1 MLHMG
6 IKEMFMKRNIFR
18 KTRPEITLAFSFL
31 IVILVGSFL
40 LTLDIS
46 NTNQDISYIDAL
58 FTATTSTCV
67 TGLVTVVPA
76 EQFTIFGQIVILLLI
91 QIGGLGLMTFVSV
104 LLLFM
109 HAKLDFREKLLLKDA
124 LSKEDFHGVGGYI
137 KAIIRYT
144 FFFEIIGF
152 ILIFT
157 QLYRGENIPLE
168 LFQSLFLSISAFCN
182 AGIDILGPNS
192 LLNFQTNIVINL
204 TVSFLIIMGGLG
216 FAAWFDIAHNLRVMH
231 NLKKNIAFFFKK
243 LKINT
248 KVVLMMTV
256 SLILFGSVMIF
267 VLEYHNSLA
276 HLDLF
281 DKIMASFFNSV
292 TLRTAGFFTIDFTIL
307 HDATKL
313 IMIILMFIG
322 GSPGGTAG
330 GIKTTTFFLLVYSV
344 LALINDRNNVS
355 FFKREVHY
363 SYIIKAFVVFLL
375 YTLIMIVA
383 VFFISIFENQDFI
396 DILFEVVSALAT
408 VGLSTGIT
416 TSLCTASKI
425 VIILLMFIGRVGPIT
440 IALSLR
446 RRVKTDS
453 GIRYP
458 ATDIVVG

>member
-1 MLHMG
+1 MG
-6 IKEMFMKRNIFR
+6 MKERFMKRNPFK

-46 NTNQDISYIDAL
+46 NNNQDINYIDAL

-76 EQFTIFGQIVILLLI
+76 DQFTIFGQIVVLLLI

-109 HAKLDFREKLLLKDA
+109 HAKLDFREKMLLKDA
-124 LSKEDFHGVGGYI
+124 LSKEDFHGVGSYI
-137 KAIIRYT
+137 KAIVRYT
-144 FFFEIIGF
+144 FFFEFLGF

-157 QLYRGENIPLE
+157 QLYRGDNILLE
-168 LFQSLFLSISAFCN
+168 LFQSLFLSVSAFCN

-192 LLNFQTNIVINL
+192 LVDYQTNLVINL
-204 TVSFLIIMGGLG
+204 VVPFLIIMGGLG
-216 FAAWFDIAHNLRVMH
+216 FAVWFDVAHNLRVMH
-231 NLKKNIAFFFKK
+231 NLKKNIKYFFEK
-243 LKINT
+243 LRINT
-248 KVVLMMTV
+248 KVVLIVTFF
-256 SLILFGSVMIF
+256 LITFGAVMILI
-267 VLEYHNSLA
+267 LEYHNSLS
-276 HLDLF
+276 HLGLF
-281 DKIMASFFNSV
+281 DKILASFFNSV

-313 IMIILMFIG
+313 VMIALMFIG

-330 GIKTTTFFLLVYSV
+330 GIKTTTLFLLIYS
-344 LALINDRNNVS
+344 ALTIINDRNTVS

-375 YTLIMIVA
+375 YISLTLVSS
-383 VFFISIFENQDFI
+383 FFISIFENQEFI

-408 VGLSTGIT
+408 VGLTTGIT

-425 VIILLMFIGRVGPIT
+425 IIILLMFIGRVGPIT

-446 RRVKTDS
+446 RRVKADT
-453 GIRYP
+453 GVRYP